1 MDASWITVVKRPTK
15 SYKDN
20 DFYTATWN
28 VIHLYRV
35 GMLKQNWY
43 YSSPRGRMEGK
54 WSVGYMELHT
64 HVQCHRKKLLE
75 LVF

>member
-35 GMLKQNWY
+35 GMLKQN
-43 YSSPRGRMEGK
+43 
-54 WSVGYMELHT
+54 
-64 HVQCHRKKLLE
+64 
-75 LVF
+75 